1 MGAANST
8 SGAGCIDRPTFRS
21 SFKGRRKEDQR
32 PGMGC
37 VQGKSVLT
45 EEDIDFIARNTA
57 MKREAV
63 EIQYKTF
70 LQKHPDGRI
79 SRKSFHMMMKEC
91 YPGADTEKLERHIFR
106 MYDSNKDGHID
117 FREFMIVLY
126 IMSNG
131 SPEENLKQIFRV
143 FDINNDGTITL
154 KELQKIVKDLF
165 LLINETN
172 ADKASQEVLVK
183 TAFHEMDENHD
194 GAVSQ
199 SEFIEACMAQKKFS
213 TMLTLKIIDVFI
225 AEDISSNH
233 QQQQRSSE
241 EHQI

>member
-1 MGAANST
+1 VQEGVA
-8 SGAGCIDRPTFRS
+8 
-21 SFKGRRKEDQR
+21 
-32 PGMGC
+32 MGC
-37 VQGKSVLT
+37 AQGKHVLT
-45 EEDIDFIARNTA
+45 VEDIDFIARNTA
-57 MKREAV
+57 MPRDKV
-63 EIQYKTF
+63 EMQYQTF

-79 SRKSFHMMMKEC
+79 SKKSFHTMMKEC

-165 LLINETN
+165 LLINESN
-172 ADKASQEVLVK
+172 ADKASQELLVK

-194 GAVSQ
+194 GAISQ
-199 SEFIEACMAQKKFS
+199 VEFIEACMAQKKFS

-225 AEDISSNH
+225 AEDIANH
-233 QQQQRSSE
+233 PTIHPTNTHPTVTSKAE
-241 EHQI
+241 EHKI

>member
-1 MGAANST
+1 MGT
-8 SGAGCIDRPTFRS
+8 D
-21 SFKGRRKEDQR
+21 
-32 PGMGC
+32 
-37 VQGKSVLT
+37 
-45 EEDIDFIARNTA
+45 EDIDFIARNTA

-154 KELQKIVKDLF
+154 KELQKIVRDLF
-165 LLINETN
+165 HLINEEN
-172 ADKASQEVLVK
+172 ADEASQELLAQS
-183 TAFHEMDENHD
+183 AFNEMDENHD
-194 GAVSQ
+194 GQVSEE
-199 SEFIEACMAQKKFS
+199 EFIEACMSQKKFS
-213 TMLTLKIIDVFI
+213 TMLTLKIIDVFV
-225 AEDISSNH
+225 
-233 QQQQRSSE
+233 SSE
-241 EHQI
+241 

>member
-1 MGAANST
+1 
-8 SGAGCIDRPTFRS
+8 
-21 SFKGRRKEDQR
+21 
-32 PGMGC
+32 
-37 VQGKSVLT
+37 
-45 EEDIDFIARNTA
+45 
-57 MKREAV
+57 
-63 EIQYKTF
+63 
-70 LQKHPDGRI
+70 
-79 SRKSFHMMMKEC
+79 
-91 YPGADTEKLERHIFR
+91 
-106 MYDSNKDGHID
+106 
-117 FREFMIVLY
+117 MIVLY

-154 KELQKIVKDLF
+154 KELQKICRDLF
-165 LLINETN
+165 LVYAVNGDKAVINETN

-199 SEFIEACMAQKKFS
+199 LEFIEACMAQKKFS

-233 QQQQRSSE
+233 QQQQ
-241 EHQI
+241 

>member
-1 MGAANST
+1 V
-8 SGAGCIDRPTFRS
+8 AGLQLSHYEEPLLSHGKPARES
-21 SFKGRRKEDQR
+21 SPE
-32 PGMGC
+32 MGC
-37 VQGKSVLT
+37 TQGKSVLSD
-45 EEDIDFIARNTA
+45 EDIDFIARNTA

-63 EIQYKTF
+63 EVQYRTF
-70 LQKHPDGRI
+70 LKQHPDGRI
-79 SRKSFHMMMKEC
+79 SRKSFHSMMKEC
-91 YPGADTEKLERHIFR
+91 YPGADTEKLEKHIFR

-165 LLINETN
+165 LLINESN

-183 TAFHEMDENHD
+183 TAFNEMDENHD
-194 GAVSQ
+194 GAISQ
-199 SEFIEACMAQKKFS
+199 AEFIEACMAQKKFS

-225 AEDISSNH
+225 AEDISNH
-233 QQQQRSSE
+233 SRVASHPQMVE
-241 EHQI
+241 EHKI

>member
-1 MGAANST
+1 V
-8 SGAGCIDRPTFRS
+8 III
-21 SFKGRRKEDQR
+21 
-32 PGMGC
+32 
-37 VQGKSVLT
+37 V
-45 EEDIDFIARNTA
+45 
-57 MKREAV
+57 
-63 EIQYKTF
+63 
-70 LQKHPDGRI
+70 DGLV
-79 SRKSFHMMMKEC
+79 S
-91 YPGADTEKLERHIFR
+91 GADTEKLERHIFR

-194 GAVSQ
+194 GAVTQ

-213 TMLTLKIIDVFI
+213 TMLTLKIIDVSLPRTSP
-225 AEDISSNH
+225 ATTSSNNNRE
-233 QQQQRSSE
+233 QQRNTRSSSSW
-241 EHQI
+241 HQISKTLDLIQVGTRSLKHQIESKITITPGPDLV

>member
-1 MGAANST
+1 
-8 SGAGCIDRPTFRS
+8 
-21 SFKGRRKEDQR
+21 
-32 PGMGC
+32 MGC
-37 VQGKSVLT
+37 VHGTPVLT
-45 EEDIDFIARNTA
+45 DEDIDFIARNTA
-57 MKREAV
+57 MNREAV
-63 EIQYKTF
+63 EAQYKSF

-79 SRKSFHMMMKEC
+79 SKKSFHTMMKEC

-106 MYDSNKDGHID
+106 MYDSNEDGHID

-154 KELQKIVKDLF
+154 KELQKIVRDLF

-172 ADKASQEVLVK
+172 ADKASQELLVK

-194 GAVSQ
+194 GAISQ
-199 SEFIEACMAQKKFS
+199 SEFVEACMAQKKFS

-225 AEDISSNH
+225 AEDISSH
-233 QQQQRSSE
+233 PRVSE
-241 EHQI
+241 ENEDSRSRK

>member
-1 MGAANST
+1 VIERTAGEAGARQTPNARDGDQEN
-8 SGAGCIDRPTFRS
+8 
-21 SFKGRRKEDQR
+21 GRRKEEQG
-32 PGMGC
+32 PEMGC

-45 EEDIDFIARNTA
+45 DEDIDFIARNTA

-63 EIQYKTF
+63 EMQYKTF

-79 SRKSFHMMMKEC
+79 SRKSFHVMMKEC

-154 KELQKIVKDLF
+154 K
-165 LLINETN
+165 
-172 ADKASQEVLVK
+172 
-183 TAFHEMDENHD
+183 
-194 GAVSQ
+194 VSR
-199 SEFIEACMAQKKFS
+199 
-213 TMLTLKIIDVFI
+213 
-225 AEDISSNH
+225 IS
-233 QQQQRSSE
+233 
-241 EHQI
+241 IF